1 MAAAILAYLLK
12 ANLVLALCAAAY
24 YGLLRRLTFFGLNR
38 AYLAGAL
45 LFAALYPAL
54 PVPALA
60 PAATLLLPLA
70 RTAAVSPVVAGPA
83 GAAGFDWL
91 ARGLAVYGLGTAA
104 LLLRLLGQVL
114 SLGLV
119 RRRSRPAVVLG
130 QPVRVLAGAG
140 GPFSFGR
147 TIYLSEATLADAASL
162 PAVLHHEQAHVRQ
175 RHTLDALLAQL
186 ATALAWPNPAAW
198 LLRRAL
204 LDNLEYLAD
213 HAALRTGLD
222 RRAYQYDLLRQQ
234 VGTVPAPALAF
245 HFSFSTL
252 KNRITMLNQPASATR
267 QLGRYL
273 LAAPLL
279 MALAL
284 GYAGAQAQ
292 TAAAARSG
300 YVSADARF
308 YLDGVAT
315 TGEAIKQLDSQLVDN
330 VQGLMGI
337 QARLFAPGASE
348 VTAIFTKAGR
358 ASSAAQEL
366 AARLDRAT
374 ALVPLIEAPA
384 LPAAAR
390 SYTAQ
395 HYPDYRLALAYRILP
410 EANQAAAY
418 QIVLAKGKRPGGCL
432 LFDKAGNFLE
442 VI

>member
-12 ANLVLALCAAAY
+12 ANLVLTLCAAAY
-24 YGLLRRLTFFGLNR
+24 YALLRRLTFFGLNR

-60 PAATLLLPLA
+60 PAATLLLPLT
-70 RTAAVSPVVAGPA
+70 RTTAVSPVVTASPA

-91 ARGLAVYGLGTAA
+91 VPGLVAYGLGTAA
-104 LLLRLLGQVL
+104 LLLRLLSQML

-119 RRRSRPAVVLG
+119 RRRSRPAVALG
-130 QPVRVLAGAG
+130 QPVRMLAGAG

-162 PAVLHHEQAHVRQ
+162 PAVLHHELAHVRQ
-175 RHTLDALLAQL
+175 LHTLDVLLAQL
-186 ATALAWPNPAAW
+186 ATALAWPNPVAW

-204 LDNLEYLAD
+204 LNNLEYLAD
-213 HAALRTGLD
+213 RAALRTGLD
-222 RRAYQYDLLRQQ
+222 RRAYQYSLLRQQ

-245 HFSFSTL
+245 HFSFPTL
-252 KNRITMLNQPASATR
+252 KNRIAMLNQPTSATR

-279 MALAL
+279 MTLAL

-292 TAAAARSG
+292 KATAARSG
-300 YVSADARF
+300 HGHPVSHL
-308 YLDGVAT
+308 YIDGVAT
-315 TGEAIKQLDSQLVDN
+315 TTFQQVDPRLVDN
-330 VQGLMGI
+330 MQGLDGI
-337 QARLFAPGASE
+337 QARILEPGASD
-348 VTAIFTKAGR
+348 VMALFTKAGR
-358 ASSAAQEL
+358 TSSAAQAL
-366 AARLDRAT
+366 AARINKAT
-374 ALVPLIEAPA
+374 ALVPLIDNTA

-390 SYTAQ
+390 SYVAQ
-395 HYPDYRLALAYRILP
+395 HYPNYRLATAYRILP
-410 EANQAAAY
+410 EANQTATY
-418 QIVLAKGKRPGGCL
+418 QVVIAKNKRPGGYL

-442 VI
+442 II